1 MKAVSAVLAPRTVA
15 FLLLFLT
22 SAAGGAIAAA
32 PRLPHTSADP
42 ALDAATYHQMAADL
56 DAKAEHYERMAWL
69 YRVRSSAGS
78 KQQATLHSFAR
89 RHERLAEE
97 YRMAAVRARKL
108 AESKQPTSAV
118 K

>member
-1 MKAVSAVLAPRTVA
+1 MKTVAGAFAPRTVA
-15 FLLLFLT
+15 LLLTLVT
-22 SAAGGAIAAA
+22 SVAGDAIAAA
-32 PRLPHTSADP
+32 RPLPHASADSG
-42 ALDAATYHQMAADL
+42 LDAATYRQIATDL

-108 AESKQPTSAV
+108 AESKQPTPAV